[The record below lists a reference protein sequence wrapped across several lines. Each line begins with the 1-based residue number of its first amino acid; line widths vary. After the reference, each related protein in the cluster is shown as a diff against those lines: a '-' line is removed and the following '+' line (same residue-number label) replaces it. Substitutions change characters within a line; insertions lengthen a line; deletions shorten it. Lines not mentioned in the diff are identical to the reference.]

1 MNVAID
7 KAEALVEAHR
17 YIRRFRDRVVVV
29 KVGGSIQEDPVQM
42 RDLMEDVAFMS
53 AVGMRPIVVHGGG
66 KGITEAMKKAG
77 LEAKFIQGRRY
88 TDRATLDIAEDILVN
103 EVNRSLVQYLNE
115 AGARAIGL
123 HSQGSCVLFAER
135 MYLTGPAGEQLD
147 LGYVGNVVDVNT
159 VLLDAVC
166 EDGYIP
172 VIAPI
177 AVVRGRW
184 RHDGSPTERSAGN
197 STQATST
204 SAGTAGGTT
213 TAAAVTS
220 NGSAAGV
227 ERRLNGDGVWKLNV
241 NADTAAGHVAAA
253 LKAEKLV
260 VCSDTHGIRT
270 NPADTNS
277 YASSLTREEIDEL
290 VRRGVIGE
298 GMLPKVEACLVAMAG
313 GVPKTHIIDGRVP
326 HSLLLEIYTDAGVG
340 TQIELE

>member
-1 MNVAID
+1 MNIAID

-17 YIRRFRDRVVVV
+17 YIRRFRDKIVVV

-66 KGITEAMKKAG
+66 KSITEAMKKAG

-88 TDRATLDIAEDILVN
+88 TDRATLEIAEDILVN
-103 EVNRSLVQYLNE
+103 EVNRSLVQYLND
-115 AGARAIGL
+115 AGGRAIGL

-135 MYLTGPAGEQLD
+135 MYLKNEQGEPVD

-177 AVVRGRW
+177 AVARGRW
-184 RHDGSPTERSAGN
+184 RHDGSSPTRSNGQLPAEGN
-197 STQATST
+197 VAA
-204 SAGTAGGTT
+204 AGTGG
-213 TAAAVTS
+213 
-220 NGSAAGV
+220 
-227 ERRLNGDGVWKLNV
+227 RNGDGVWKLNV

-260 VCSDTHGIRT
+260 VCSDTHGIRVD
-270 NPADTNS
+270 PSDMNS
-277 YASSLTREEIDEL
+277 YASSLTRAEIDAF
-290 VRRGVIGE
+290 VHSGVIGE